1 MKQKYVVAFCFTPQV
16 VLSLLWALVSDP
28 RVNYN
33 TTARLGTII
42 IECTLTSPLW
52 AIFSLT
58 YLIILAIL
66 CLGLASKSHSNDSSL
81 TEGKFITY
89 NMLFLI
95 MVVVAFIPA
104 YMSTQGKH
112 TIITEMFAIIA
123 VAFAFLG
130 CSFVPKCYTIY
141 KNKIS

>member
-1 MKQKYVVAFCFTPQV
+1 MF
-16 VLSLLWALVSDP
+16 SLLWALVSDP

-52 AIFSLT
+52 AFCSLT

-66 CLGLASKSHSNDSSL
+66 CLGLASKAHNDDTSSN
-81 TEGKFITY
+81 EGKFITY
-89 NMLFLI
+89 NMLFLL

-123 VAFAFLG
+123 VSFAFLG
-130 CSFVPKCYTIY
+130 FSLSQNVTQFT
-141 KNKIS
+141 KI

>member
-1 MKQKYVVAFCFTPQV
+1 
-16 VLSLLWALVSDP
+16 VLSLLWALVSNP

-33 TTARLGTII
+33 TTARLGVII
-42 IECTLTSPLW
+42 IECTLITTLW
-52 AIFSLT
+52 AFCSLT

-66 CLGLASKSHSNDSSL
+66 CLGLASKVHNMDSSL
-81 TEGKFITY
+81 TEGKFRTY
-89 NMLFLI
+89 NMLFLL

-123 VAFAFLG
+123 VSFAFLG
-130 CSFVPKCYTIY
+130 CSLSQNVTQFT
-141 KNKIS
+141 KI